1 MTPRMYDDETTQKEI
16 HGQIQGQG
24 SAGGFA
30 WRKDA
35 SQLAE
40 QFEVHANQISQWRQ
54 QAIENMA
61 GVFGKEQGSGTP
73 DHEVK
78 ELHAK
83 IGELLVEK
91 DFLQGALSKAG
102 LPSGKR

>member
-1 MTPRMYDDETTQKEI
+1 MMRRPR
-16 HGQIQGQG
+16 
-24 SAGGFA
+24 
-30 WRKDA
+30 RKFTA
-35 SQLAE
+35 EFKAKVALAALRGEKTLAQLAE

-102 LPSGKR
+102 LLSGKR